1 MKGTEK
7 IIAHIRADG
16 DAEAKKIIDA
26 ASKQAE
32 EKRAESFKA
41 ALSEYEKL
49 MQSGNA
55 ECEDI
60 LSGSRRIAEME
71 AKKSVL
77 SVKQEMIS
85 AAFDAAREEIVNMP
99 RDKYTQFLARMA
111 AEAAASGMEEI
122 VLNARDKAE
131 VGKSV
136 CKAANELLSAKGTP
150 GRLTVSED
158 TADISG
164 GVIVRFGGIE
174 TNCSIDAL
182 IRQRRSGLST
192 EVAAALFE

>member
-49 MQSGNA
+49 MQAGNA

-131 VGKSV
+131 VGKAV

-150 GRLTVSED
+150 GKLTVSED

-174 TNCSIDAL
+174 INCSIDAL

-192 EVAAALFE
+192 EVAAAMFE

>member
-49 MQSGNA
+49 MQAGNA

-111 AEAAASGMEEI
+111 AEAAVSGMEEI

-131 VGKSV
+131 VGKAV

-150 GRLTVSED
+150 SKLTVSEE

>member
-32 EKRAESFKA
+32 VKRAESFKA

-49 MQSGNA
+49 MQAGNA

-150 GRLTVSED
+150 GKLTVSED

-192 EVAAALFE
+192 EVAAAMFE

>member
-26 ASKQAE
+26 ASKQVE

-49 MQSGNA
+49 MQAGNA

-150 GRLTVSED
+150 GKLTVSED

>member
-16 DAEAKKIIDA
+16 DAEATKIIDA

-49 MQSGNA
+49 MQAGNA

-150 GRLTVSED
+150 GKLTVSED

-192 EVAAALFE
+192 EVAAAMFE

>member
-16 DAEAKKIIDA
+16 DAEAKKILDA
-26 ASKQAE
+26 AAKQAE
-32 EKRAESFKA
+32 EIRAASFKE
-41 ALSEYEKL
+41 ALSEYERL
-49 MQSGNA
+49 MEAGNA

-131 VGKSV
+131 VGKAV

-150 GRLTVSED
+150 GKLTVSED

>member
-16 DAEAKKIIDA
+16 DAEAKKILDA
-26 ASKQAE
+26 AAKQAE

-49 MQSGNA
+49 MQAGNA

-150 GRLTVSED
+150 GKLTVSED

>member
-49 MQSGNA
+49 MQAGNA

-77 SVKQEMIS
+77 AVKQVMIS
-85 AAFDAAREEIVNMP
+85 DAFDAAREEIVNMP

-150 GRLTVSED
+150 GKLTVSED

-192 EVAAALFE
+192 EVAAAMFE

>member
-49 MQSGNA
+49 MQAGNA

-150 GRLTVSED
+150 GKLTMSED

>member
-49 MQSGNA
+49 MQAGNA

-131 VGKSV
+131 VGKAV

-150 GRLTVSED
+150 GKLTVSEE

>member
-49 MQSGNA
+49 MQAGNA

-111 AEAAASGMEEI
+111 TEAAASGMEEI

-131 VGKSV
+131 VGKAV

-150 GRLTVSED
+150 GKLTVSED

>member
-41 ALSEYEKL
+41 ALSKYEKL
-49 MQSGNA
+49 MQAGNA

-150 GRLTVSED
+150 GKLTVSED

>member
-49 MQSGNA
+49 MQAGNA

-111 AEAAASGMEEI
+111 TEAAASGMEEI

-150 GRLTVSED
+150 GKLTVSED

>member
-49 MQSGNA
+49 MQAGNA

-131 VGKSV
+131 VGKAV

-150 GRLTVSED
+150 GKLTVSEE

-192 EVAAALFE
+192 EVAAAMFE

>member
-49 MQSGNA
+49 MQAGNA

-111 AEAAASGMEEI
+111 AVAAASGMEEI

-150 GRLTVSED
+150 GKLTVSED

-192 EVAAALFE
+192 EVAAAMFE

>member
-49 MQSGNA
+49 MQAGNA

-150 GRLTVSED
+150 GNLTVSED

-192 EVAAALFE
+192 EVAAAMFE

>member
-49 MQSGNA
+49 MQAGNA

-111 AEAAASGMEEI
+111 AEAAASGME
-122 VLNARDKAE
+122 
-131 VGKSV
+131 VGKAV

-150 GRLTVSED
+150 GKLTVSED

>member
-16 DAEAKKIIDA
+16 DAEAKRIIDA

-49 MQSGNA
+49 MQAGNA

-150 GRLTVSED
+150 GKLTVSED

>member
-49 MQSGNA
+49 MQAGNA

-111 AEAAASGMEEI
+111 AEAAVSGMEEI

-150 GRLTVSED
+150 GKLTVSED

>member
-49 MQSGNA
+49 MQAGNA
-55 ECEDI
+55 EGEDI

-150 GRLTVSED
+150 GKLTVSED

>member
-49 MQSGNA
+49 MQAGNA

-60 LSGSRRIAEME
+60 LSDSRRIAEME

-150 GRLTVSED
+150 GKLTVSED

-192 EVAAALFE
+192 EVAAAMFE

>member
-16 DAEAKKIIDA
+16 DAEAKKILDA
-26 ASKQAE
+26 AAKQAE
-32 EKRAESFKA
+32 EIRAASFKE
-41 ALSEYEKL
+41 ALSEYERL
-49 MQSGNA
+49 MEAGNA

-85 AAFDAAREEIVNMP
+85 AAFDAAREEIFNMP

-111 AEAAASGMEEI
+111 AEAAAGGMEEI

-131 VGKSV
+131 VGKAV

-150 GRLTVSED
+150 GKLTVSED

>member
-49 MQSGNA
+49 MQAGNA

-60 LSGSRRIAEME
+60 LSGNRRIAEME

-111 AEAAASGMEEI
+111 AEAATSGMEEI

-150 GRLTVSED
+150 GKLTVSED

>member
-16 DAEAKKIIDA
+16 DAEAKKILDA
-26 ASKQAE
+26 AAKQAE
-32 EKRAESFKA
+32 EIRAASFKE
-41 ALSEYEKL
+41 ALSEYERL
-49 MQSGNA
+49 MEAGNA

-122 VLNARDKAE
+122 VLNARDKVE
-131 VGKSV
+131 VGKAV

-150 GRLTVSED
+150 GKLTVSED

>member
-49 MQSGNA
+49 MQAGNA

-85 AAFDAAREEIVNMP
+85 AAFDAAREEIVNLP

-150 GRLTVSED
+150 GKLTVSED

>member
-26 ASKQAE
+26 ASKQDE

-49 MQSGNA
+49 MQAGNA

-111 AEAAASGMEEI
+111 AEAAVSGMEEI

-131 VGKSV
+131 VGKAV

-150 GRLTVSED
+150 GKLTVSEE

>member
-16 DAEAKKIIDA
+16 DAEVKRILDE

-32 EKRAESFKA
+32 EKRAESFKT
-41 ALSEYEKL
+41 ALAEYEKL
-49 MQSGNA
+49 MQAGNA

-77 SVKQEMIS
+77 SVKQEMVS

-111 AEAAASGMEEI
+111 AEAATSGMEEI
-122 VLNARDKAE
+122 VFNARDKAE
-131 VGKSV
+131 VGKAV
-136 CKAANELLSAKGTP
+136 CKAANELLSAKKMP
-150 GRLTVSED
+150 GKLTVSED

>member
-16 DAEAKKIIDA
+16 DAEAKRIIDA

-32 EKRAESFKA
+32 EIRAESFKA
-41 ALSEYEKL
+41 SLSEYEKL
-49 MQSGNA
+49 MQAGNA

-150 GRLTVSED
+150 GKLTVSED

>member
-32 EKRAESFKA
+32 EKHAESFKA

-49 MQSGNA
+49 MQAGNA

-150 GRLTVSED
+150 GKLTVSED

>member
-49 MQSGNA
+49 MQAGNA

-111 AEAAASGMEEI
+111 AEAAAGGMEEI

-131 VGKSV
+131 VGKAV

-150 GRLTVSED
+150 GKLTVSED

>member
-49 MQSGNA
+49 MQAGNA

-85 AAFDAAREEIVNMP
+85 AAFDAAREEIANMP

-150 GRLTVSED
+150 GKLTVSED

-192 EVAAALFE
+192 EVAAAMFE

>member
-49 MQSGNA
+49 MQAGNA

-85 AAFDAAREEIVNMP
+85 AAFDAAREEIANMP

-111 AEAAASGMEEI
+111 AEAATSGMEEI

-150 GRLTVSED
+150 GKLTVSED

-192 EVAAALFE
+192 EVAAVLFE

>member
-49 MQSGNA
+49 MQAGNA

-150 GRLTVSED
+150 GKLTVSED

-182 IRQRRSGLST
+182 IRQRCSGLST
-192 EVAAALFE
+192 EVAAAMFE

>member
-16 DAEAKKIIDA
+16 NAEAKKIIDA

-49 MQSGNA
+49 MQAGNA

-150 GRLTVSED
+150 GKLTVSED

-192 EVAAALFE
+192 EVAAAMFE

>member
-49 MQSGNA
+49 MQAGNA

-122 VLNARDKAE
+122 VLTARDKAE

-150 GRLTVSED
+150 GKLTVSED

-192 EVAAALFE
+192 EVAAAMFE

>member
-16 DAEAKKIIDA
+16 DAQAKKIIDE
-26 ASKQAE
+26 ASTQAE
-32 EKRAESFKA
+32 ELRAESFKA
-41 ALSEYEKL
+41 ALAEYEKL
-49 MQSGNA
+49 MQAGNA

-150 GRLTVSED
+150 GKLTVSED

-192 EVAAALFE
+192 EVAAAMFE

>member
-41 ALSEYEKL
+41 ALSEYKKL
-49 MQSGNA
+49 MQAGNA

-150 GRLTVSED
+150 GKLTVSED

-192 EVAAALFE
+192 EVAAAMFE

>member
-49 MQSGNA
+49 MQAGNA

-131 VGKSV
+131 VGKFV

-150 GRLTVSED
+150 GKLTVSED